1 MLAVSSAHIIA
12 PLSPTTLAPLEDTLK
27 RQVKPEVAEL
37 IDEGASLLSE
47 NEWVEIVRF
56 KQEMDEEQ
64 MQRERDKRNQQKLIM
79 KNTLEQQLLEKKN
92 RQMLEKQEKVNYEQQ
107 LAKNMKAK
115 EEFEAKYKSE
125 MVNRAKQ
132 QKDLRE
138 Q

>member
-1 MLAVSSAHIIA
+1 M
-12 PLSPTTLAPLEDTLK
+12 
-27 RQVKPEVAEL
+27 KPEVAEL

-64 MQRERDKRNQQKLIM
+64 MQRERDKRTQQKLIM
-79 KNTLEQQLLEKKN
+79 KNTLEQQLLEKTH
-92 RQMLEKQEKVNYEQQ
+92 RQMLENQEKVNYEQQ
-107 LAKNMKAK
+107 LAKNMKVK

>member
-1 MLAVSSAHIIA
+1 
-12 PLSPTTLAPLEDTLK
+12 LSPTPPAAVEDNPK
-27 RQVKPEVAEL
+27 KQVKPEVAEL
-37 IDEGASLLSE
+37 IDGASLLSE

-92 RQMLEKQEKVNYEQQ
+92 RQMLEKQEKANYEQQ

>member
-1 MLAVSSAHIIA
+1 M
-12 PLSPTTLAPLEDTLK
+12 
-27 RQVKPEVAEL
+27 
-37 IDEGASLLSE
+37 IDGGASMLSE

-64 MQRERDKRNQQKLIM
+64 MQKERDRRNHQKLVM

-92 RQMLEKQEKVNYEQQ
+92 RLMQEKEDKVNYEMQQ
-107 LAKNMKAK
+107 ARNMKVK
-115 EEFEAKYKSE
+115 EEFEEKYKSE

-132 QKDLRE
+132 QRDLRE